1 MNNYKKYAAIGG
13 AVALAACWPLAVGQF
28 AESTIIDAAKQL
40 DKKEV
45 SVEVVNYDR
54 GYLNAT
60 AQTKITIVDSVL
72 KQQLELD
79 GLPTTLILNH
89 QIHHGLFGVSSDTKT
104 ENYTEIP
111 ILIHSVT
118 SFLGSTSV
126 EVKSEK
132 MTFNFAQDA
141 NSTLTFSPGT
151 FNADISRDGQVKFDY
166 QLDSFNGHFA
176 NGESLL
182 LNSISGSGDGKK
194 QQGFWI
200 GQQNVGLGE
209 INMLTPTGE
218 SAFNINQFNYRF
230 NTKENASEATFSSQ
244 HHVSIDSIELEDDT
258 LTDLGFDISFKD
270 IGMEAFTQLLETYQ
284 AKSQALTSDDVK
296 AITDNVDSL
305 FEKGFTVSLNKM
317 KATIRKGH
325 FEGDWSL
332 TVPKGDKKVSQNPMV
347 ILSMLEGET
356 NAFISNDMAIEF
368 PFIQAGLD
376 NLIQQGVMLH
386 KADGYHI
393 NGEIKEGNVEF
404 KSGKKMPL
412 FALLAPLFM

>member
-28 AESTIIDAAKQL
+28 AESTMIDAAKQL
-40 DKKEV
+40 DQKEV
-45 SVEVVNYDR
+45 NVEVVNYDR

-60 AQTKITIVDSVL
+60 AQTKVTIVDPVL

-79 GLPTTLILNH
+79 GFPTTLILNH

-104 ENYTEIP
+104 ENYAEVP

-118 SFLGSTSV
+118 SLLGSTSV

-132 MTFNFAQDA
+132 ITFNFAQDA
-141 NSTLTFSPGT
+141 NSTLAFSPGT
-151 FNADISRDGQVKFDY
+151 LHADISRDGQVKFDY
-166 QLDSFNGHFA
+166 QLESFNGHFA

-182 LNSISGSGDGKK
+182 LNSISGSGEGKK

-200 GQQNVGLGE
+200 GQQSLNLGE
-209 INMLTPTGE
+209 INMITPTGE
-218 SAFNINQFNYRF
+218 STFNIHQFNYHF
-230 NTKENASEATFSSQ
+230 GTKENASKTTFSSQ
-244 HHVSIDSIELEDDT
+244 HQVSIESIELEDDT
-258 LTDLGFDISFKD
+258 LTDLGLDISLKD
-270 IGMEAFTQLLETYQ
+270 IGMEAFTQLLDTYQ
-284 AKSQALTSDDVK
+284 AKGQAFTSDDMK
-296 AITDNVDSL
+296 AMTDNVDSL
-305 FEKGFTVSLNKM
+305 FEQGFTVSLNKI
-317 KATIRKGH
+317 KATIRQGH

-332 TVPKGDKKVSQNPMV
+332 TVPQGDKKISQNPMV

-376 NLIQQGVMLH
+376 NLIQQGIMIH

-404 KSGKKMPL
+404 KSGKKMPIFSL
-412 FALLAPLFM
+412 FAPLFL